1 MLMEQILVKEKNST
15 NDVTLITQSTHQ
27 QVDIAMPEKTLYDDC
42 TPNQNKILASKSANF
57 ALIFSVNSAQ

>member
-27 QVDIAMPEKTLYDDC
+27 QVDTAIPEKTLNDNY
-42 TPNQNKILASKSANF
+42 TPN
-57 ALIFSVNSAQ
+57 

>member
-27 QVDIAMPEKTLYDDC
+27 QVDIAIPEK
-42 TPNQNKILASKSANF
+42 NF
-57 ALIFSVNSAQ
+57 ER